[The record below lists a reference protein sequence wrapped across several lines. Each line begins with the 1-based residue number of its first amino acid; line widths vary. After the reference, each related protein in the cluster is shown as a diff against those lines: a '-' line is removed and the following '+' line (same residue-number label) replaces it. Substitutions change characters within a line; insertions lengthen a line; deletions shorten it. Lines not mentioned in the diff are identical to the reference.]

1 MSTAADPTAGAAANP
16 VALPPPGEE
25 LTADERLGR
34 SFKATLAAVRRLR
47 GRESNRLGQL
57 SYAQYSVLFSL
68 AHEPEQTAVQ
78 PTALPASRLAA
89 LADVSP
95 ATVTQMIDHLEADGL
110 VTRTRSERDK
120 RVVLVALTRAGRA
133 LVEERRARFEPRFR
147 TALEGFSDADLL
159 TAAAVLDRLR
169 AMFDAFDGED

>member
-1 MSTAADPTAGAAANP
+1 MSTTSDASTEA
-16 VALPPPGEE
+16 VALGPGGEE
-25 LTADERLGR
+25 LTAGERLGR

-68 AHEPEQTAVQ
+68 AHEPGQTAEE
-78 PTALPASRLAA
+78 PAGLPGSRLAA
-89 LADVSP
+89 LADVTP
-95 ATVTQMIDHLEADGL
+95 ATVTQMVDHLEADGL

-120 RVVLVALTRAGRA
+120 RVVLVALTPAGRA
-133 LVEERRARFEPRFR
+133 LVEERRARFEPRF
-147 TALEGFSDADLL
+147 TAALEGFSDADLL

-169 AMFDAFDGED
+169 AMFDAFDGEDLT

>member
-1 MSTAADPTAGAAANP
+1 MTTTADPSSEA
-16 VALPPPGEE
+16 VAVPPAGEE
-25 LTADERLGR
+25 LSASARLGR
-34 SFKATLAAVRRLR
+34 SFKATVAAVRRLR

-68 AHEPEQTAVQ
+68 AHEPEQTSVP

-89 LADVSP
+89 LADVTP

-133 LVEERRARFEPRFR
+133 LVEERRARFEPRFHA
-147 TALEGFSDADLL
+147 ALEGFSDADLL

-169 AMFDAFDGED
+169 TMFDAFDGED